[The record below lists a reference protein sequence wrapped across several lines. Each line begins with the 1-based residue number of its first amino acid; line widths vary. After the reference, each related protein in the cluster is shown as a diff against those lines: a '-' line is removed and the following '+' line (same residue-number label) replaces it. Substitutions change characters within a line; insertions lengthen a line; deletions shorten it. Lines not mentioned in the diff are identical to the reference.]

1 VQYLVVDQNV
11 MRKQVLE
18 TSVQN
23 DPQTSFI
30 ITDTALVEFVKHP
43 RWEHTMRGS
52 LAILAQAPERTF
64 VSLSIGEVLHK
75 ERATFQPIDRTA
87 LLNDDF
93 AQQVREIMTAL
104 ISPSSSA
111 ALDDIRQNIDAWR
124 EDLLKT
130 EADGAAE
137 KMKLQT
143 LLGQLETACGPQ
155 MTKDM
160 RAGRMSSQAR
170 LELIRD
176 RGTKI
181 FMNHCAVPPEGA
193 AAFAAKKPMTLRHV
207 YMQLHQAMWWASNGG
222 LASAPPGAISNQ
234 RLDAEYALIASFFDG
249 MLTEDRGAK
258 CAYDSLVEILRMT

>member
-1 VQYLVVDQNV
+1 VVDQNV

-130 EADGAAE
+130 EAD
-137 KMKLQT
+137 
-143 LLGQLETACGPQ
+143 
-155 MTKDM
+155 M